1 MVVRLNVEISNS
13 LDGSI
18 KEKIAKINAK
28 RKEDEP
34 VLKLKQ
40 YVTDLIEKDLG
51 IKK

>member
-1 MVVRLNVEISNS
+1 MVVRLNLEISNM

-28 RKEDEP
+28 RKESEP
-34 VLKLKQ
+34 RIFQKQ
-40 YVTDLIEKDLG
+40 YVIDLIEKDLG